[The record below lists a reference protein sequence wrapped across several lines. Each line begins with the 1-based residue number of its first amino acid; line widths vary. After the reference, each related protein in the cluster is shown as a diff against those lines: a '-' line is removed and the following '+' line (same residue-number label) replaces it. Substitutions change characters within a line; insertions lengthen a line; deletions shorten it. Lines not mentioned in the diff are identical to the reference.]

1 MSIDFFKILGN
12 LSSFIVIIPLLL
24 SITKFKSL
32 NTIQIRLLHLLILV
46 FIVESISNILWRKK
60 INNLPVYHF
69 FTVIQF
75 LLIINIYRE
84 VLSYIYSKSF
94 FIIIGIGFIIFAIIN
109 TVFLQNLYTFNSNAT
124 TVLGVLVVFFSLS
137 YFYVLLKEA
146 KYSPLENNPMFWI
159 NSGFLIYFSS
169 SLILFYINNS
179 MFKGSTEASY
189 LVWGLHAVVNIVLM
203 IFYTVAIA
211 VKPDKQF

>member
-1 MSIDFFKILGN
+1 MSEELFNILS
-12 LSSFIVIIPLLL
+12 LISSFIVIIPLSL
-24 SITKFKSL
+24 SIFRFKSL
-32 NTIQIRLLHLLILV
+32 NKIQIKLIYLLLGIL
-46 FIVESISNILWRKK
+46 IVECISNILWYQK
-60 INNLPVYHF
+60 INNLPIYHF
-69 FTVIQF
+69 FTVLQF

-94 FIIIGIGFIIFAIIN
+94 FTSIGICFIVFAVIN
-109 TVFLQNLYTFNSNAT
+109 TLFLQNLYTFNSNTT
-124 TVLGVLVVFFSLS
+124 TVLGVLVVFFALS

-169 SLILFYINNS
+169 NLILFFMNNTL
-179 MFKGSTEASY
+179 FKGITQASY
-189 LVWGLHAVVNIVLM
+189 SLWGLHAIVNIVLM